1 MPFAEK
7 ERNQSWIRRQLSR
20 QMNRDYDFDDADYPT
35 AVAAAAYAIQ
45 SIEKSK
51 SRHRNETAYGPG
63 KSSNKIRSKAE
74 DIGIQPELHKSA
86 LKFSDETSK
95 QSSKNHDIKAPI
107 STSTSK
113 TMPEKAMDP
122 APSLNH
128 KKRFD
133 YTDETTSNKPGNPAL
148 ERAPEHSP
156 SVLRPS
162 SFADK
167 HLNISDSKS
176 PETPSPKPDR
186 QPVGWATT
194 QPIETRSQSATKP
207 GPEDSMADAWE
218 KEEMASIKER
228 YERLRTTID
237 NWEIKKK
244 KKADQKLERTEGK
257 SEKKEQK
264 LRRDAAR

>member
-86 LKFSDETSK
+86 LKFS
-95 QSSKNHDIKAPI
+95 
-107 STSTSK
+107 
-113 TMPEKAMDP
+113 
-122 APSLNH
+122 
-128 KKRFD
+128 
-133 YTDETTSNKPGNPAL
+133 
-148 ERAPEHSP
+148 
-156 SVLRPS
+156 
-162 SFADK
+162 DK

-257 SEKKEQK
+257 SEKKRAKAAQRRRQVIKRIEEIAGGARAQAEENRRNEELKVKEKANKIRTTGK
-264 LRRDAAR
+264 LPATCLCF